1 MNLTESLYKVSR
13 LYPDKIGVICGE
25 DRFTY
30 REFAAR
36 VHQLA
41 QVLSGQGISRGD
53 RVAIIH
59 KNCHYFLEAYYAAAL
74 LGVILCP
81 INYRLSARELVFILK
96 DTGAKAIIA
105 QPQFSQLVQ
114 ESLDRAEDRID
125 VFWTS
130 KGVIPKDGISIEAL
144 MKLSKGNV
152 DDVEAG
158 GDDIAQLYYTSQKRW
173 GSGLHSSQ
181 IAVIYPSLRQ

>member
-13 LYPDKIGVICGE
+13 LYPDKVGVICGE

-30 REFAAR
+30 REFSAR
-36 VHQLA
+36 VYRLA
-41 QVLSGQGISRGD
+41 EVLSSKGIAKGD
-53 RVAIIH
+53 RVAIVH
-59 KNCHYFLEAYYAAAL
+59 QNCHYFLEAYYATAF

-114 ESLDRAEDRID
+114 ESLDKVEDNID

-130 KGVIPKDGISIEAL
+130 KGA
-144 MKLSKGNV
+144 MQNM
-152 DDVEAG
+152 
-158 GDDIAQLYYTSQKRW
+158 
-173 GSGLHSSQ
+173 GSRLHS
-181 IAVIYPSLRQ
+181 